1 MKNLREI
8 VSGNIVN
15 LRKNNNLTQAELGK
29 KINYSDKAI
38 SRWENGEVL
47 PDIETLQAI
56 AEVFDTPLSELLK
69 ERDEKAEKARSKKT
83 EVLSQI
89 FLVFEIWTII
99 CVIYAYFNVVHN
111 ENFWNIFLVG
121 VPTSAIILF
130 LFNRKKNRIANF
142 VYGTVFIWSLL
153 TCVFLYLLPV
163 VTWYLFIIGVPLQG
177 ILIIKYL
184 FDFKQKGILK
194 LKNRKKKRES

>member
-8 VSGNIVN
+8 VSENLVY
-15 LRKNNNLTQAELGK
+15 LRKRDNLTQAELGK
-29 KINYSDKAI
+29 RINYSDKAI

-47 PDIETLQAI
+47 PDIETLDTLAKI
-56 AEVFDTPLSELLK
+56 FDIPLSELLT
-69 ERDEKAEKARSKKT
+69 ERDEETENARTTKT

-89 FLVFEIWTII
+89 FLVLEIWTII
-99 CVIYAYFNVVHN
+99 CAVYSYFNVAYGK
-111 ENFWNIFLVG
+111 NFWGIFLIG

-130 LFNRKKNRIANF
+130 LYNRKKNKVANF

-163 VTWYLFIIGVPLQG
+163 ITWYLFIIGVPLQG

-184 FDFKQKGILK
+184 FDFKQKSILK
-194 LKNRKKKRES
+194 IKSRKK